1 MAHPKKSRKTNS
13 GKKKSSSSSN
23 KPAPVAEKK
32 QDNLA
37 PLARV
42 LNNRNYF

>member
-1 MAHPKKSRKTNS
+1 MAHPKKSRKNTQ
-13 GKKKSSSSSN
+13 GKKKSSSSTN
-23 KPAPVAEKK
+23 KRDSVSEKK

-37 PLARV
+37 PLVRV